1 MNIKGKYPL
10 FQSGGVLGGI
20 SKLLQGLGAEAKETL
35 STLLQEVVLA
45 LVLPDLHQIVLP
57 PPPSLVRVNPRLVR
71 LLPHF
76 RARVAGPQRH
86 CEFPFRWPPGSAR
99 ARYCSAL
106 LCKRSGKWRRE
117 EQRGRSEMDIKK
129 RRVGRVEG
137 RILGS

>member
-20 SKLLQGLGAEAKETL
+20 SKLLQGLGAEAKEAL

-86 CEFPFRWPPGSAR
+86 CAFPFRWLPRVCPR
-99 ARYCSAL
+99 EVL
-106 LCKRSGKWRRE
+106 LFAPLCCANVRGNGAERNRE
-117 EQRGRSEMDIKK
+117 GDQGWI
-129 RRVGRVEG
+129 
-137 RILGS
+137 